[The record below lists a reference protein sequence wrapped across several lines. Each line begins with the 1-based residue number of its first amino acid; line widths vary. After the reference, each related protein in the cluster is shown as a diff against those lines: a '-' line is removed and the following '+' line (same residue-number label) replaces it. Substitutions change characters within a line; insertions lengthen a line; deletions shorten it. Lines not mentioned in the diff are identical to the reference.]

1 MLILQLMV
9 ETGAT
14 VEPYGSFVSNLFTRW
29 GDLDIS
35 IELANG
41 SYIPSAGKKHKQTL
55 LKDLLKALRKRGI
68 CSITLVYYSFV
79 HYKVFVCIQSFC
91 AFYFTIAW

>member
-1 MLILQLMV
+1 MLILQLTV

-68 CSITLVYYSFV
+68 SSITLVCLCMHSIILCILLNHCMVIFV
-79 HYKVFVCIQSFC
+79 
-91 AFYFTIAW
+91 

>member
-1 MLILQLMV
+1 MV
-9 ETGAT
+9 EIGAT

-29 GDLDIS
+29 GDLDLS

-55 LKDLLKALRKRGI
+55 LRDLLKALRKRG
-68 CSITLVYYSFV
+68 TLIYYSFV
-79 HYKVFVCIQSFC
+79 HFKVSIFNYLVHSS
-91 AFYFTIAW
+91 